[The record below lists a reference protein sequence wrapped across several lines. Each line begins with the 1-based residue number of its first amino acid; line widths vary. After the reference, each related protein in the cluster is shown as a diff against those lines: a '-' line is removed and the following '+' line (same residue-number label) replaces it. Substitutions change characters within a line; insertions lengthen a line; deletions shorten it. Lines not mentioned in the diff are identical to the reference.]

1 MCISKSGNYIV
12 ALCYSV
18 QYGIAIKTNSGYLYY
33 ECNSLT
39 KQSTSGS
46 MNADSQHYVA
56 RINYDETKIFIGVS
70 SGPLMG
76 IWTFNI
82 LNASTVS
89 ATSEK
94 NAAFSAITPTP
105 NNIRDLVISRDNLT
119 MIVTTDT
126 KTYYSFDGGIV
137 WTDVYLGQ
145 LQCIAISDS
154 GNNIIATSTN
164 NLIPQISRT

>member
-1 MCISKSGNYIV
+1 
-12 ALCYSV
+12 
-18 QYGIAIKTNSGYLYY
+18 
-33 ECNSLT
+33 
-39 KQSTSGS
+39 

-82 LNASTVS
+82 LDASTVS

-94 NAAFSAITPTP
+94 NTTFSAITPTP

-145 LQCIAISDS
+145 LQCVAISDNANS
-154 GNNIIATSTN
+154 IIATSTN